1 MPEFHISVLGSG
13 SSGNVTFLSDGSVN
27 ILIDAGLSCREIERR
42 LRTIGFES
50 KNIDAVLL
58 SHEHSDHTKG
68 AWRFCAKHS
77 AKIFATLGTH
87 EGISKISD
95 KNVEWVRVYANS
107 SMKIG
112 KLLVDFFST
121 PHDAADPVGFRIR
134 RGKLAF
140 GHVTDLG
147 HISENVVNGLRGCSS
162 ILIEANHDID
172 MLRNS
177 SYPESIRKR
186 IGGRWGHLSND
197 AVAHYLEYRLPDGVR
212 HLFLAHLSQQNNH
225 ESLVLD
231 SCLEALARRGGSSPK
246 LHLTHNRQ
254 PTPLLRLTAPTHKTT
269 NNKQGSLVFS

>member
-121 PHDAADPVGFRIR
+121 PHDAADPVGFRIP

-147 HISENVVNGLRGCSS
+147 HISENVVNGVFQIAKKL
-162 ILIEANHDID
+162 
-172 MLRNS
+172 
-177 SYPESIRKR
+177 
-186 IGGRWGHLSND
+186 
-197 AVAHYLEYRLPDGVR
+197 
-212 HLFLAHLSQQNNH
+212 LFL
-225 ESLVLD
+225 
-231 SCLEALARRGGSSPK
+231 P
-246 LHLTHNRQ
+246 HN
-254 PTPLLRLTAPTHKTT
+254 L
-269 NNKQGSLVFS
+269 